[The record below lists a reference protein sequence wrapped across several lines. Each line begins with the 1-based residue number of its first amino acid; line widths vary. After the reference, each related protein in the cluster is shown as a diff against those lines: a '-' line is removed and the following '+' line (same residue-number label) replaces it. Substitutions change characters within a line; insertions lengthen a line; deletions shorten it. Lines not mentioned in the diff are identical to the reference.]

1 MGPMGQG
8 PERGWKPDEVGY
20 WAISL
25 AARVMTRIAKV
36 LAPFEMNAAQFFIL
50 ETCFRGE
57 AETVTHLSEVLPYD
71 QAHISRQVDRLASK
85 GLLSRRR
92 SRADRRIVRLNLT
105 EKGRAVVP
113 AVVRVV
119 SAQDVEMTAS
129 ITAGEKESLVAVTR
143 KILASQ

>member
-1 MGPMGQG
+1 M
-8 PERGWKPDEVGY
+8 
-20 WAISL
+20 
-25 AARVMTRIAKV
+25 
-36 LAPFEMNAAQFFIL
+36 
-50 ETCFRGE
+50 
-57 AETVTHLSEVLPYD
+57 LPYD

-113 AVVRVV
+113 DVVRVV
-119 SAQDVEMTAS
+119 SAQDVEMTAT

-143 KILASQ
+143 KILAGQ